1 MVGSSGP
8 LETATTLCGNT
19 RAACAQRRR
28 VRRQRMHAARSK
40 PGGLMLARCEQ
51 ELCLVVVTS
60 QVKTAAAKAGRR
72 TCSRRICRAG
82 VEKIEQHASCK
93 SLSRSRRAAAADRAA
108 AGWWSELISHARAV
122 ALFWR

>member
-60 QVKTAAAKAGRR
+60 QVKIAAANHLEAYVFTPHLPRR
-72 TCSRRICRAG
+72 SG
-82 VEKIEQHASCK
+82 E
-93 SLSRSRRAAAADRAA
+93 DRAA
-108 AGWWSELISHARAV
+108 RVVQVTQPLAPSRCS
-122 ALFWR
+122 

>member
-1 MVGSSGP
+1 M
-8 LETATTLCGNT
+8 CGGGT
-19 RAACAQRRR
+19 RAGGNLPLKRGQRRSAPAAPLHKSCAQQEPRAP
-28 VRRQRMHAARSK
+28 HKSC
-40 PGGLMLARCEQ
+40 CEQ

-60 QVKTAAAKAGRR
+60 QVKTAAANAGRR

-93 SLSRSRRAAAADRAA
+93 SLSRSRRAAVADRAA

-122 ALFWR
+122 ALLWR